1 MCRWSEPCVRVE
13 ATSIARPV
21 LASHAENANIR
32 MGTRVNDGVWFSIG
46 QIDSGINMESIM
58 LSRHR
63 RAEIR
68 WVRWNAS
75 PRLLNVNA
83 E

>member
-1 MCRWSEPCVRVE
+1 ME

-21 LASHAENANIR
+21 PASHAENASIST
-32 MGTRVNDGVWFSIG
+32 GTMVNDGVWFSIG
-46 QIDSGINMESIM
+46 QIERAMYMDSIM
-58 LSRHR
+58 LSRHS

-75 PRLLNVNA
+75 PRLLRIKA